1 MNPDD
6 DDLGEPVGCIEVNG
20 DLMLF
25 WLRDG
30 VDPDELGLDW
40 MPV

>member
-1 MNPDD
+1 MNPSDELPD
-6 DDLGEPVGCIEVNG
+6 PTGYIEVDG

-30 VDPDELGLDW
+30 VDPDDLGLDW